1 MPHTCPSCSRP
12 LISRLGPCCAFC
24 GAKLPA
30 YLLFSESERAR
41 IAAAD
46 QARKNDLAKF
56 RAERKKQVEAVVT
69 ESGSAMLGA
78 IGHIGT
84 QTH

>member
-1 MPHTCPSCSRP
+1 MPHHCPSCQRT
-12 LISRLGPCCAFC
+12 LISRLGPGCAFC

-30 YLLFSESERAR
+30 HLLFSEKERAT

-46 QARKNDLAKF
+46 RARKKDLAKF
-56 RAERKKQVEAVVT
+56 RAERTKQVEAVVS

-78 IGHIGT
+78 IGEIGS
-84 QTH
+84 HMH